1 MNKIAS
7 PKKQDTTETEQLW
20 LDAAYDLLVESGVDA
35 VKVLPMAKKL
45 NLSRSGFY
53 WHFEDR
59 EAVLQKLLK
68 RWQEQNTGNLVARTE
83 SYADTITEAMFNLF
97 DCWITPELF
106 DTKLDFAVRNWSH
119 SDPSM
124 RQIIN
129 QADQTR
135 INAIRDMFMRFGFER
150 ADADIRAHTVY
161 FTQIGYISM
170 MVREGKDERLSRM
183 PHYIELYTGTSPT
196 KAEIARFMARHI
208 S

>member
-135 INAIRDMFMRFGFER
+135 INAIRDMFMRFGFEG

-183 PHYIELYTGTSPT
+183 PNYIELYTGASPT